1 MEISESTNKTI
12 RIALAQ
18 INVTVGDLSGNVKKI
33 SKYIENAKQYHAD
46 IIAFPELTITGYP
59 PEDLLLRPQ
68 FIQDNLM
75 SLQQVVKQSRGITC
89 IVGFADR
96 VEDRLYNGAAVISD
110 GELIGVYHKI
120 HLPNYGVF
128 DEKRYFKEGNQ
139 PLVFELNGIKIGL
152 SICEDLWI
160 ADSVIDTQ
168 ALIGDVE
175 IAVNIS
181 ASPYCSGKIEER
193 ENLVIDRALKNRLKM
208 IYVNLVGGQDELVF
222 DGSSLVVD
230 ENGKIVARCHEF
242 AEDMLILDFNVTRI
256 KGLRAF
262 DQQFQERKKQFMSEY
277 NIKRI
282 ELTKAKHKK
291 RIEKPTLK
299 FVQRKKLKHLDEIY
313 QALVL
318 GTRDY
323 AYKNGFKKV
332 VLGLSGGIDS
342 ALTAAIATDALGKE
356 NVIAVAMP
364 SEFST
369 RSSLD
374 DAQQLVNNLGITYN
388 IIPIQQTFVQYR
400 EMLKPEFKDLP
411 FDVTEE
417 NIQARIR
424 GNIIMALS
432 NKFGWLPLTTGN
444 KSENSVGYCTLYG
457 DMAGGFAVIK
467 DVPKTLVYQLAK
479 NLNDKG
485 GREIIPHNT
494 IIKPP
499 SAELRPDQKDED
511 SLPPYHILDPILT
524 EYIENNASVKQIV
537 EKGFDETIVRKVI
550 RLVDIS
556 EYKRRQSPPGI
567 KITPRAFGK
576 DRRMPITNRYR

>member
-1 MEISESTNKTI
+1 
-12 RIALAQ
+12 
-18 INVTVGDLSGNVKKI
+18 
-33 SKYIENAKQYHAD
+33 
-46 IIAFPELTITGYP
+46 
-59 PEDLLLRPQ
+59 LLLRPQ

-75 SLQQVVKQSRGITC
+75 SLQQVIKQSKGITC
-89 IVGFADR
+89 IVGLADR
-96 VEDRLYNGAAVISD
+96 VEDHLYNGAAVISD

-139 PLVFELNGIKIGL
+139 LLIFELNGIKIGL

-160 ADSVIDTQ
+160 ADSVIDSQ

-181 ASPYCSGKIEER
+181 ASPYCYGKIEER
-193 ENLVIDRALKNRLKM
+193 ENLVVDRALKNRLKM

-230 ENGKIVARCHEF
+230 ENGKIVTRCHEF
-242 AEDMLILDFNVTRI
+242 AEDLLILDFNVTRI

-277 NIKRI
+277 KIKRI
-282 ELTKAKHKK
+282 ELTKSNHKK
-291 RIEKPTLK
+291 RIEKPTLQ
-299 FVQRKKLKHLDEIY
+299 FVQRKKFEHLDEIY

-323 AYKNGFKKV
+323 ACKNGFKKV

-374 DAQQLVNNLGITYN
+374 DAQQLVNNLGITYK
-388 IIPIQQTFVQYR
+388 IIPIHQTFAQYR

-457 DMAGGFAVIK
+457 DMAGGFSVIK

-479 NLNDKG
+479 NLNDKS

-499 SAELRPDQKDED
+499 SAELRPHQKDED

-537 EKGFDETIVRKVI
+537 EKGFDEAIVRKVI